1 MNATSELGHSEPQNA
16 YPPPQGPPIPILY
29 EKRPTDWPRILEY
42 ASAIFFLA
50 TLICIVLVALISKY
64 LDRGEYNPLDVL
76 VLAAWA
82 LLLWITPRLAVISIA
97 LFLAGC
103 VVRFFRSRM
112 GASDIQ
118 RGAERWDGDP
128 AQYGMDD
135 VIPDG

>member
-1 MNATSELGHSEPQNA
+1 MNATSERGYSEPQGA

-42 ASAIFFLA
+42 ASAIFFLT
-50 TLICIVLVALISKY
+50 TLICIILVALISKY

-82 LLLWITPRLAVISIA
+82 LLLWITPRLAAISIT
-97 LFLAGC
+97 LFLASC
-103 VVRFFRSRM
+103 AVRFFRSKTD
-112 GASDIQ
+112 ASDMQ
-118 RGAERWDGDP
+118 RRSERWDGNP
-128 AQYGMDD
+128 AKYGMDD